1 MGVLIAPSMLAADF
15 SRLGE
20 EAHRA
25 LASGADWLHLDI
37 MDGHFVD
44 NISFGPAV
52 CAAIRKT
59 VGPDAFLD
67 AHLMIERPDHYFDR
81 FVKAGVNLISIHVE
95 LADEYFLSS
104 TLRRIR
110 ESGVK
115 NGIVINP
122 ATPFEKLLPY
132 LGEIDL
138 VLFMSVVPGFGGQ
151 AFMPHVLDKV
161 REAVK
166 WRSENNAD
174 YLIQMDGG
182 VDATTARLCI
192 EAGADVLVAGSS
204 TFNAPDM
211 AKAIQAMKT
220 ANQ

>member
-1 MGVLIAPSMLAADF
+1 MKTLIAPSLLAADF

-20 EAHRA
+20 EANRA
-25 LASGADWLHLDI
+25 FASGADWLHLDI

-52 CAAIRKT
+52 CAAMRKA

-81 FVKAGVNLISIHVE
+81 FVKAGVNLVSIHVE
-95 LADEYFLSS
+95 LGDEYYLAN
-104 TLRRIR
+104 TLGRIR
-110 ESGVK
+110 QAGIK

-122 ATPFEKLLPY
+122 ATPFEALLPY
-132 LGEIDL
+132 LDKIDL
-138 VLFMSVVPGFGGQ
+138 LLVMSVVPGFGGQ
-151 AFMPHVLDKV
+151 SFMPHVLEKV
-161 REAVK
+161 TRAAD
-166 WRSENNAD
+166 WRQAHNAD
-174 YLIQMDGG
+174 FLIQIDGG
-182 VDATTARLCI
+182 IDTGNAATCI

-211 AKAIQAMKT
+211 AKAIQALRR
-220 ANQ
+220 A